1 MAKKCLMEK
10 AARKPKF
17 SVRGY
22 NRCKLC
28 GRRHAYMRKFG
39 VCRLCFRELAVNG
52 LIPGVRHEG
61 VVVKSERNRRND
73 N

>member
-28 GRRHAYMRKFG
+28 GRRSRASQRRRGKFG
-39 VCRLCFRELAVNG
+39 KE
-52 LIPGVRHEG
+52 H
-61 VVVKSERNRRND
+61 KK
-73 N
+73 